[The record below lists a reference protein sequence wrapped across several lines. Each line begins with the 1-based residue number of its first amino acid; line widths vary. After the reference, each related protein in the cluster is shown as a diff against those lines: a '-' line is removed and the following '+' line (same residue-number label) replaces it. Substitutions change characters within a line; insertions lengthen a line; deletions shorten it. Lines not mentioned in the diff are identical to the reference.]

1 MRFRIRHET
10 VYRYAAPVA
19 LGPHVIRLRP
29 REDGTQRL
37 AHHALAITPAPVARS
52 VVLDAEGNTVEH
64 AWFGAPAAELVIR
77 AESEVDTLRGNPF
90 DFLDGHGADAE
101 ALAPYGA
108 GDHPPEVHAFA
119 ASVRPQAAGG
129 GTVALL
135 DALNRAVHGHVHREI
150 RDDGRPAQSPAETL
164 ALRRGACRDLAVLFI
179 AAARV
184 LGHPARFVSGYRRGD
199 LARPDRH
206 LHAWA
211 EVHLP
216 GGGWRGWD
224 PVEGLAVADAH
235 VALAASRTQAG
246 AMPVSGSYAGDARG
260 AALDYRVQIAVAD

>member
-10 VYRYAAPVA
+10 VYRYAAPVT
-19 LGPHVIRLRP
+19 LGPHVLRLRP

-37 AHHALAITPAPVARS
+37 VSFAMEIAPAPVARCA
-52 VVLDAEGNTVEH
+52 VLDAEGNAVEH
-64 AWFGAPAAELVIR
+64 AWFGPPTRELRIV
-77 AESEVDTLRGNPF
+77 AESAVDTLRANPF
-90 DFLDGHGADAE
+90 DYLDAPAADPAV
-101 ALAPYGA
+101 LAAYA
-108 GDHPPEVHAFA
+108 GGTHEPEVRAFA
-119 ASVRPQAAGG
+119 QEVRAAADGDA
-129 GTVALL
+129 VALL
-135 DALNRAVHGHVHREI
+135 DALNRAIHHRIHREI
-150 RDDGRPAQSPAETL
+150 RDDGQPAQSPGETL
-164 ALRRGACRDLAVLFI
+164 ALGRGACRDLAVLFI
-179 AAARV
+179 AAAQA

-211 EVHLP
+211 EACVP

-246 AMPVSGSYAGDARG
+246 AMPVSGAYAGGADATLAYTVRI
-260 AALDYRVQIAVAD
+260 AAD